1 MGHLERHRTGHQL
14 YIDVTPPVQMI
25 LLVEK
30 RRIVYICVVQFNLCR
45 SPWAKLEIWLWGGLA
60 FLVSSVLLYWVV
72 VPSIL
77 RL

>member
-25 LLVEK
+25 LLDKK
-30 RRIVYICVVQFNLCR
+30 RRIVFICIVQFILWR
-45 SPWAKLEIWLWGGLA
+45 SPWAKLEIWHGRGLA

>member
-1 MGHLERHRTGHQL
+1 
-14 YIDVTPPVQMI
+14 MI
-25 LLVEK
+25 LLDKK
-30 RRIVYICVVQFNLCR
+30 RRIVYICIVQFILWR
-45 SPWAKLEIWLWGGLA
+45 STWAKLEIWHGRGLA